1 MHKLQLEFNTITN
14 YQAIDALVFALSIEL
29 FVQLRIE
36 CTQPEYNQLE
46 FESDAHCMLAQLKL
60 CSSSRFTVKVL

>member
-36 CTQPEYNQLE
+36 STQPEYDILE
-46 FESDAHCMLAQLKL
+46 FESARHCMLAQLTL
-60 CSSSRFTVKVL
+60 CGNSRYTIKVL

>member
-36 CTQPEYNQLE
+36 CTQPEYDILE
-46 FESDAHCMLAQLKL
+46 FESARHCMLAQLTL
-60 CSSSRFTVKVL
+60 CGNSRYTIKVL